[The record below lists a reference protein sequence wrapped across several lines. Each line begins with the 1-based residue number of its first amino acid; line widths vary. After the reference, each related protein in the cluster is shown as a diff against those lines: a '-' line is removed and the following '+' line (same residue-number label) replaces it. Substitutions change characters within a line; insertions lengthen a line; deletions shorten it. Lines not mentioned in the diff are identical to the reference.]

1 MFSEEFAADPHSAYQ
16 HMRERLGPVVPVWL
30 APDVPANLVVGY
42 REALAVLHDPERF
55 PADPSRW
62 EQTARRDSEV
72 YPVLAPRQ
80 NALRTAGTTHA
91 RLREAITASLAGV
104 DLYAVERAVD
114 RAAEKLI
121 HRFCQRGS
129 AEIRAEY
136 AFPLTVR
143 VMCELLGIEPEVAE
157 QVWLEMARM
166 LDGDGQAGARFGA
179 ALYSVAQGKRARP
192 GLDMM
197 SRLVEHPAGLSDA
210 EVVDQTALL
219 LGPGTEPT
227 CNLITNTV
235 LMMLSDERFA
245 AGLVGGGLSI
255 RDAIEEVLA
264 KDTPLPNFCI
274 SYPRQPRQLGG
285 VWLPA
290 DQPVVISMAAANSDP
305 AAGAQNA
312 DGWGNRAHLSW
323 GAGPHACPAQAV
335 AGVIVARAIEQ
346 LLDALPELELAPGH
360 TPIWRPGPFH
370 RALAQLQVQFPA
382 ADIGELAMPPL
393 RPNDNEGATS

>member
-1 MFSEEFAADPHSAYQ
+1 
-16 HMRERLGPVVPVWL
+16 MRKQFGPVVPVWL
-30 APDVPANLVVGY
+30 APEVPATLVIGY

-72 YPVLAPRQ
+72 YPVLASRQ
-80 NALRTAGTTHA
+80 NALRSAGPAHA
-91 RLREAITASLAGV
+91 RFRGAIVGSLAGV
-104 DLYAVERAVD
+104 DLYSVERAVD
-114 RAAEKLI
+114 RAAEELI
-121 HRFCQRGS
+121 HRFCQRGT
-129 AEIRAEY
+129 AELRAEY
-136 AFPLTVR
+136 AFPLTVL
-143 VMCELLGIEPEVAE
+143 VMCDLLGIEPAVAE
-157 QVWLEMARM
+157 QVWQEMARM

-179 ALYSVAQGKRARP
+179 ALYSVAQDKRARP
-192 GLDMM
+192 GPDMM
-197 SRLVEHPAGLSDA
+197 SRLIEHPAALNDG

-235 LMMLSDERFA
+235 LMMLSDDRFA
-245 AGLVGGGLSI
+245 AGVLGGGLSI

-274 SYPRQPRQLGG
+274 SYPRQPRQLAG

-290 DQPVVISMAAANSDP
+290 DAPVVISMAACNSDP
-305 AAGAQNA
+305 AAAAPAA

-323 GAGPHACPAQAV
+323 SAGPHACPAQAV

-346 LLDALPELELAPGH
+346 LLDALPELELAADAPP
-360 TPIWRPGPFH
+360 TWRPGPFH
-370 RALAQLQVQFPA
+370 RALAELPVRFPA

-393 RPNDNEGATS
+393 RPHEGAAR

>member
-1 MFSEEFAADPHSAYQ
+1 MELFSRAFAADPHSAYR
-16 HMRERLGPVVPVWL
+16 HMREQFGPVVPVWL
-30 APDVPANLVVGY
+30 APQVPGTLVVGY

-62 EQTARRDSEV
+62 ERTAQRDSEV

-80 NALRTAGTTHA
+80 NALRSAGPAHA
-91 RLREAITASLAGV
+91 RFREAITASLAGV
-104 DLYAVERAVD
+104 DLYSVERAVD
-114 RAAEKLI
+114 RAAEALI

-129 AEIRAEY
+129 AELRGEY

-143 VMCELLGIEPEVAE
+143 VMCELLGIESEVAE

-179 ALYSVAQGKRARP
+179 ALYAVARDKRTRP

-197 SRLVEHPAGLSDA
+197 SRLVEHPAGLNDA

-245 AGLVGGGLSI
+245 AGLLGGGLSI

-274 SYPRQPRQLGG
+274 SYPRQPRQLAG

-290 DQPVVISMAAANSDP
+290 DEPVVISMAACNSDP
-305 AAGAQNA
+305 AAAA
-312 DGWGNRAHLSW
+312 HDPDGWGNRAHLSW

-360 TPIWRPGPFH
+360 APSWRPGPFH
-370 RALAQLQVQFPA
+370 RAIAELQVRFPA
-382 ADIGELAMPPL
+382 TDIGELAMPPL
-393 RPNDNEGATS
+393 RPREGAAR